1 MFELKDLLEDSEV
14 IIKYH
19 LHNEYCSRNCIM
31 EKGSDDITAALE
43 NTLHRIIE
51 VGGTEEDVYRIMGAK
66 IPTEKEL
73 SELEEFNEFI
83 WLDLGYVL
91 PGLIDFWEEKQ
102 KMEDGFY
109 E

>member
-19 LHNEYCSRNCIM
+19 LHNEYCLRNCIM
-31 EKGSDDITAALE
+31 EKNSNDIASALE

-51 VGGTEEDVYRIMGAK
+51 AGGTEEDVYRIMGVN

-83 WLDLGYVL
+83 QIDLGYVL
-91 PGLIDFWEEKQ
+91 PGLIDLWEE
-102 KMEDGFY
+102 E
-109 E
+109 

>member
-1 MFELKDLLEDSEV
+1 MLELMDLLEDNEV

-31 EKGSDDITAALE
+31 EKGSNDITAALE

-51 VGGTEEDVYRIMGAK
+51 AGGTEEDICRIMGAN
-66 IPTEKEL
+66 IPTEKEF

-83 WLDLGYVL
+83 HIDLGYVL
-91 PGLIDFWEEKQ
+91 PGLIDLWEE
-102 KMEDGFY
+102 E
-109 E
+109 